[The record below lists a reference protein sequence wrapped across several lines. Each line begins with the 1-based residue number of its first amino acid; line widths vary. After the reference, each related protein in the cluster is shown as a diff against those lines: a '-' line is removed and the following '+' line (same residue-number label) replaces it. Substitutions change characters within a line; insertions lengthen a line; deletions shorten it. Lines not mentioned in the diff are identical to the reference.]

1 MTEQPKITVI
11 VPVYKAEAYLETC
24 VKSIREQTYQN
35 LEIIL
40 IDDGSPDRCGQLCDA
55 FAAEDPRIRVIHKE
69 NGGQSAARNM
79 GLDIATGQYIGFVDA
94 DDWIEPTMYAHLY
107 QLLTTYGGQISA
119 CGSRLEFEDGHIEY
133 LNNRYPQEQSIRQFT
148 TLEALENVI
157 SNKQLTNSLWDK
169 LYERSIFD
177 GLRLSVG
184 KIYEDMELIPQ
195 CLERAQKVVY
205 DPVPLYH
212 YRQTAS
218 STIRGEFTP
227 ARFAEA
233 DVALKIAQ
241 DYQQRYP
248 SLYPR
253 ALACYISVSL
263 TIVHRSRKAK
273 SCAALRKDLIKA
285 LKQPMPKEA
294 VALLRRVTKVKFMA
308 FKIGVPVFE
317 CLMWAIDLIKG
328 RK

>member
-1 MTEQPKITVI
+1 MNQPKISVI

-40 IDDGSPDRCGQLCDA
+40 IDDGSPDRCGQLCDQ

-79 GLDIATGQYIGFVDA
+79 GLDIATGDYIGFVDA
-94 DDWIEPTMYAHLY
+94 DDWIEPTMYETLY
-107 QLLTTYGGQISA
+107 QLLQQHGAQISA
-119 CGSRLEFEDGHIEY
+119 CGARLIFEDGNTAY
-133 LNNRYPQEQSIRQFT
+133 LNNRYPADSSIRVFS

-169 LYERSIFD
+169 LYKKQIFE
-177 GLRLSVG
+177 GLRLTVG
-184 KIYEDMELIPQ
+184 KIYEDMELIPKG
-195 CLERAQKVVY
+195 LEKAQKVVY
-205 DPVPLYH
+205 DPTPCYQ
-212 YRQTAS
+212 YRQTAT

-233 DVALKIAQ
+233 DVALAIAE
-241 DYQQRYP
+241 DYKVRYP
-248 SLYPR
+248 ALYPR

-263 TIVHRSRKAK
+263 VIVHRSRKAVACK
-273 SCAALRKDLIKA
+273 QLRQDLIRSLKKPIPKA
-285 LKQPMPKEA
+285 A
-294 VALLRRVTKVKFMA
+294 FRLLRRVTKLKFIA
-308 FKIGVPVFE
+308 FKLGVPVYE
-317 CLMWAIDLIKG
+317 AMMWVIDRIK
-328 RK
+328 RQK